1 MTTSVTM
8 TYGAYEFS
16 PVPSFSYSRDVQRL
30 QGQDVCLSTPIR
42 VTLDGIIFP
51 TGTGGFGPVTDEV
64 KNLSNTFKC
73 GSCQTFQV
81 ACDGNNVFNAPAK
94 VINLNINPRNDG
106 DLYVNTA
113 AYTIE
118 LEMVSMTG
126 DVYDN
131 QPNGISSISETW
143 DFSIKDERVGGLL
156 NTAGIFNNTGIAI
169 SIATAWDV
177 SHNVTVT
184 APFQCKDGSS
194 DIIGWEQAA
203 AYIINQYTT
212 ANPDRGIANL
222 FLIPSNTRFYNH
234 FRNVSKNV
242 TDGTITM
249 NESWVGSNGI
259 ALEDFDVTIDTSLDN
274 YLKTVT
280 VNGSIQGLVPDMTY
294 SQLPEGSVNGSMKL
308 ENALV
313 YWANIRADLFS
324 RASTVYDGNY
334 NARNSFGDANFFLR
348 SLNPVPITE
357 SVGYNSTAGTVTYS
371 FSYDDRPSNFYAL
384 ARAENISV
392 VENNPNDIFASL
404 TVLGRPGGPLFQDG
418 ATIGPRT
425 REISIEAVL
434 PVDTLTSVRASGAL
448 VAPSVYDAYVAD
460 YENYLTA
467 TFDQVFTNSAAKNW
481 NPKDGR
487 FTFNKSWTVGSCS

>member
-131 QPNGISSISETW
+131 QPNGISAISETW

-169 SIATAWDV
+169 SVATAWDV
-177 SHNVTVT
+177 THNVTVT

-371 FSYDDRPSNFYAL
+371 FSYDDRPSNFYTL

-392 VENNPNDIFASL
+392 VENNPNDVFASL

>member
-1 MTTSVTM
+1 MCI
-8 TYGAYEFS
+8 
-16 PVPSFSYSRDVQRL
+16 RDR
-30 QGQDVCLSTPIR
+30 
-42 VTLDGIIFP
+42 
-51 TGTGGFGPVTDEV
+51 
-64 KNLSNTFKC
+64 
-73 GSCQTFQV
+73 
-81 ACDGNNVFNAPAK
+81 FNAPAK

-131 QPNGISSISETW
+131 QPNGISAISETW

-169 SIATAWDV
+169 SVATAWDV
-177 SHNVTVT
+177 THNVTVT

-371 FSYDDRPSNFYAL
+371 FSYDDRPSNFYTL

-392 VENNPNDIFASL
+392 VENNPNDVFASL

>member
-1 MTTSVTM
+1 MATSVTM
-8 TYGAYEFS
+8 TYGSYEFS
-16 PVPSFSYSRDVQRL
+16 PVPSFSYTRDTQKL

-51 TGTGGFGPVTDEV
+51 TGTGGFGPVTDQV
-64 KNLSNTFKC
+64 KDLSNTFKC

-81 ACDGNNVFNAPAK
+81 ACDGNDVFNAPAQVK
-94 VINLNINPRNDG
+94 NLNITPRNGG

-113 AYTIE
+113 QYTIE

-234 FRNVSKNV
+234 FRTVSKNV

-249 NESWVGSNGI
+249 NESWVGSDGI
-259 ALEDFDVTIDTSLDN
+259 ALEDFDVNIDASQDT

-280 VNGSIQGLVPDMTY
+280 VGGTIQGLSPDMTY
-294 SQLPEGSVNGSMKL
+294 SQLPEGTVAGSTKL
-308 ENALV
+308 ENALA
-313 YWANIRADLFS
+313 YWSNIRADLFS
-324 RASTVYDGNY
+324 RAYTVYDGNY

-348 SLNPVPITE
+348 SLNPVPISE

-371 FSYDDRPSNFYAL
+371 FTYDDRPNNFYSL

-392 VENNPNDIFASL
+392 VENNPNDVFASL
-404 TVLGRPGGPLFQDG
+404 TVLGKPGGPLFQDG
-418 ATIGPRT
+418 GTIGPRT
-425 REISIEAVL
+425 REISIEAIL
-434 PVDTLTSVRASGAL
+434 PVDTLVSVRASGAL
-448 VAPSVYDAYVAD
+448 IAPSVYDAYITD
-460 YENYLTA
+460 YQDYLTA
-467 TFDQVFTNSAAKNW
+467 TFDQVFVNNSSKSW